1 MRLSQKLK
9 TQLTNRL
16 KKEAEKKRSQ
26 IYGSACYINRLGIFQ
41 NGISS
46 PKSSND
52 GFGLFFGG
60 AGE

>member
-26 IYGSACYINRLGIFQ
+26 IYGSACYINRLGIF
-41 NGISS
+41 
-46 PKSSND
+46 
-52 GFGLFFGG
+52 
-60 AGE
+60 